1 MTCLQSHRKEIMVQD
16 LEAGSQQPES
26 LHEAGLSHILTGLPW
41 LPELHGA
48 ELQDGYQCPKQTPV
62 KSLHPSAFSSTS
74 KQAELSCPIPGCL
87 PLTKLGA
94 GGQFTVLRL
103 ETNCV

>member
-1 MTCLQSHRKEIMVQD
+1 MVQD

-26 LHEAGLSHILTGLPW
+26 LHEAGRSQILTGLPW
-41 LPELHGA
+41 LP